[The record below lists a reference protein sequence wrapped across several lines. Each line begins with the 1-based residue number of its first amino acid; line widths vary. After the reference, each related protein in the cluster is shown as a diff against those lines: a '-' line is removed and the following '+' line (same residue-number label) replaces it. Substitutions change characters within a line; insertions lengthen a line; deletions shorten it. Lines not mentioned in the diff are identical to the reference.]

1 MHARTSLTRPARRGA
16 AVTAGLGAA
25 ALLLTACSGGG
36 ADGDAPAGGGG
47 PVASGAVPVDEII
60 SAEYEFDHT
69 DEAFAASADGENVK
83 VLVSMGN
90 PS

>member
-1 MHARTSLTRPARRGA
+1 MYVRDDF
-16 AVTAGLGAA
+16 AA
-25 ALLLTACSGGG
+25 AIDML
-36 ADGDAPAGGGG
+36 
-47 PVASGAVPVDEII
+47 ASGAVPVDEII